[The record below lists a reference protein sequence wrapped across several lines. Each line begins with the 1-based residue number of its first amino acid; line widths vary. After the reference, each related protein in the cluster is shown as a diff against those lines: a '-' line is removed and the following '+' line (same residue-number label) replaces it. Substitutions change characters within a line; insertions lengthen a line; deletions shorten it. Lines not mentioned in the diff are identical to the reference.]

1 MSSPIN
7 SNKLRQI
14 SFYALLIALFLLLFY
29 QLIPFLPAFLGAI
42 TFYIIMRERMQ
53 ILVQKR
59 KWKKPWAASLLLILS
74 FLIVMLPVGLLTNL
88 LYGKVGL
95 AIQNSNE
102 VINTIHHF
110 IDGFEKKYGFEII
123 NEETM
128 QNISTSLARI
138 LPSFLGATF
147 NSLTAIVIMY
157 FILYFM
163 LTNSTTMEAWLYN
176 NVPLKDENVKLIG
189 SEMKTLVISNTL
201 GIPLTA
207 LLQGIVALIGYLIL
221 GVEDAMFWFVVTSI
235 AAMFPFVGAALAYIP
250 VAILFFA
257 SNHAT
262 KGTIMLLYGFGIVG
276 TVDNIFRFALQ
287 KKMGDVHPLITVFGV
302 IVGLNLFGF
311 IGLIFGPILISLFI
325 LLLKIYLN
333 EFGSK

>member
-1 MSSPIN
+1 MPSPIN
-7 SNKLRQI
+7 NNKLRQI
-14 SFYALLIALFLLLFY
+14 SFYALLIVLFLLLFY

-42 TFYIIMRERMQ
+42 TFYIIMREKMQ
-53 ILVQKR
+53 TLVLKR
-59 KWKKPWAASLLLILS
+59 KWKKAWAASLLLILS
-74 FLIVMLPVGLLTNL
+74 FLIVMLPVGLLTNM
-88 LYGKVGL
+88 LYSKVGF

-102 VINTIHHF
+102 VINTIHTF
-110 IDGFEKKYGFEII
+110 IDGFEKKYSIEII
-123 NEETM
+123 NEETAK
-128 QNISTSLARI
+128 NISTSLAKV

-163 LTNSTTMEAWLYN
+163 LTNSREMEAWLYN
-176 NVPLKDENVKLIG
+176 NVPLKDDNVKLIG
-189 SEMKTLVISNTL
+189 TEMKTLVISNTL

-221 GVEDAMFWFVVTSI
+221 GVEDVMFWFVVTSI
-235 AAMFPFVGAALAYIP
+235 AAMFPFVGAALAYVP

-325 LLLKIYLN
+325 LLLKIYMN

>member
-1 MSSPIN
+1 MPSPIN
-7 SNKLRQI
+7 NNKLRQI
-14 SFYALLIALFLLLFY
+14 SFYVLLIVLFLLLFY

-42 TFYIIMRERMQ
+42 TFYIIMREKMQ
-53 ILVQKR
+53 NLVLKN
-59 KWKKPWAASLLLILS
+59 KWKKAWAASLLLVLS
-74 FLIVMLPVGLLTNL
+74 FVIVLLPVGLLTNM
-88 LYGKVGL
+88 LYSKVGL

-102 VINTIHHF
+102 VINTIHQF
-110 IDGFEKKYGFEII
+110 IDGFEKKYSIEII
-123 NEETM
+123 NEETAK
-128 QNISTSLARI
+128 NISTSLAKV

-163 LTNSTTMEAWLYN
+163 LTNSREMEAWLYN

-189 SEMKTLVISNTL
+189 TEMKTLVISNTL

-221 GVEDAMFWFVVTSI
+221 GVEDVVFWFVVTSI
-235 AAMFPFVGAALAYIP
+235 AAMFPFVGAALAYVP

-287 KKMGDVHPLITVFGV
+287 KKMGDVHPLITVLGV
-302 IVGLNLFGF
+302 IIGLNLFGF

-325 LLLKIYLN
+325 LLLKIYMN